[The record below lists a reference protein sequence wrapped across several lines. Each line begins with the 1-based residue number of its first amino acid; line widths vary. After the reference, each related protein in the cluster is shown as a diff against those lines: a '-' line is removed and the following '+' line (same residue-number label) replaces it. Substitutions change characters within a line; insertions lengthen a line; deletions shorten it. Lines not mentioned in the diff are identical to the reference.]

1 MPRPE
6 TAEHSPEKEKNMEGM
21 DYLKQD
27 IYNSERA
34 KMRFVL
40 EWEKTRKELRKKL
53 GYGRRKREGKK

>member
-1 MPRPE
+1 M
-6 TAEHSPEKEKNMEGM
+6 KGM

-40 EWEKTRKELRKKL
+40 EWEKTRKELRKRL
-53 GYGRRKREGKK
+53 GYGRRKKEVKG